1 MLMLG
6 EKSKGKKEEGKRS
19 DQIKSDFSTKYIPY
33 PQQIPLSPDQV
44 HSETLSIMVIQINP
58 AL

>member
-1 MLMLG
+1 MLG